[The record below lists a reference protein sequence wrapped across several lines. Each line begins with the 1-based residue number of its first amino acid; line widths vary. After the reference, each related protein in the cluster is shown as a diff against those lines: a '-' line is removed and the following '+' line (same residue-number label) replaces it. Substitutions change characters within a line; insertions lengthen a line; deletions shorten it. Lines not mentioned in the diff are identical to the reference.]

1 MQTNLLFKL
10 ACLSGLLLHVC
21 WPICQLYGQQEK
33 GVHSSAAKSDIQP
46 KLVKSQGSSE
56 HDNIHAILQDKNGD
70 MWFATTGEGVYRY
83 NGKGFV
89 QYTQKEGLSS
99 NAVYSMIEDSSGT
112 IWFGT
117 DKGASRYDGKTI
129 VSIPFTFDS
138 QGSRFLVGQTL
149 GGSLEDNN
157 EVWSIM
163 QAKSGSIWFG
173 TTNGLYCYDGSKF
186 TRLLDDF
193 RLINTDNVKLKKTQ
207 CMLQD
212 PSGIIWLGSGLG
224 ETEGLCRFDGKSIT
238 TVKPKIDGWIRHIL
252 QDKAGAIWLST
263 RIQGIW
269 RDSGDGFVKLTI
281 QDDRVTKLLQANQA
295 MMQDS
300 KGNIWF
306 GGSEV
311 VGTVQT
317 NSGIWR
323 YDGVN
328 FKNFTIKNGLSAYGV
343 WSMYEDTAGHIW
355 VGTRNTGLTR
365 FDGNNFVHFSE

>member
-1 MQTNLLFKL
+1 MQKNPFSNL
-10 ACLSGLLLHVC
+10 ACLAGLLLHAC
-21 WPICQLYGQQEK
+21 WPLCQLYSQQEQ
-33 GVHSSAAKSDIQP
+33 GIQSFATAGIQP
-46 KLVKSQGSSE
+46 KLIKTQGSSE
-56 HDNIHAILQDKNGD
+56 DDNIHAMLQDRNGD
-70 MWFATTGEGVYRY
+70 LWFATTGEGVYRY

-89 QYTQKEGLSS
+89 QYTQNDGMSS
-99 NAVYSMIEDSSGT
+99 NTVYSMIEDSSGT

-117 DKGASRYDGKTI
+117 DKGVSRYDGKSTAP
-129 VSIPFTFDS
+129 IPFTFDS
-138 QGSRFLVGQTL
+138 QAKRFLVGQTI
-149 GGSLEDNN
+149 GDSSEDKNG
-157 EVWSIM
+157 VWSIM
-163 QAKSGSIWFG
+163 QVKSGSIWFG
-173 TTNGLYCYDGSKF
+173 TSNGLYCYDGNKF

-193 RLINTDNVKLKKTQ
+193 RLINTENLRLKKIQ

-212 PSGIIWLGSGLG
+212 RSGIIWLGSGLG

-238 TVKPKIDGWIRHIL
+238 TVKPKIDGWIRNIR
-252 QDKAGAIWLST
+252 QDKSGAIWLST
-263 RIQGIW
+263 RSQGIW

-281 QDDRVTKLLQANQA
+281 QDDDVTKLLQANQA

-328 FKNFTIKNGLSAYGV
+328 FKNFTIKDGLSAFGV
-343 WSMYEDTAGHIW
+343 WSMFEDANGHIW
-355 VGTRNTGLTR
+355 IGTRNTGLTR
-365 FDGNNFVHFSE
+365 FDGNHFVHFSE